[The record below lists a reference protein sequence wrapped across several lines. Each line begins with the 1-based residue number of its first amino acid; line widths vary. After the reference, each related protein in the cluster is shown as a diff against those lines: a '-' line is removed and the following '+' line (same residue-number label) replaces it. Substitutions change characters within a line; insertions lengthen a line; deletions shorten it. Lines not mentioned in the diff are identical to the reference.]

1 VSGGSPA
8 EPAWSFVSASAVGS
22 SHGRSGTPCQDASAS
37 ELIPRADGPHLVA
50 AVSDGAG
57 SARLSHLGSRLACAE
72 VGSFARAFLARG
84 LTLAHFE
91 RQHAE
96 ELVGRLAARLERTA
110 RRAEARPRDL
120 ACTLLFALLGPEGA
134 VFAQLGDGA
143 IVVAAA
149 DAPEHDYRCV
159 FWPQRGEY
167 ANETRFVTEPDA
179 ATALEFEYRPGPVRE
194 LALLTD
200 GLQNLVLD
208 PQARTASARFF
219 GPMFAALA
227 PAEPGREEGL
237 SRALAQYL
245 ASPRVRTRTDD
256 DTSLVLVRRVACEP
270 APALPRAVESG
281 RVRAEARERA

>member
-1 VSGGSPA
+1 VSGGSCA

-37 ELIPRADGPHLVA
+37 ELVARADGHHLVA
-50 AVSDGAG
+50 TVSDGAG
-57 SARLSHLGSRLACAE
+57 SARLSHLGARLACAE
-72 VGSFARAFLARG
+72 VGAHARAFLARG
-84 LTLAHFE
+84 LTLAQFE
-91 RQHAE
+91 RRHAE
-96 ELVGRLAARLERTA
+96 ELLGRLAARLQRTA
-110 RRAEARPRDL
+110 RRADARPRDL
-120 ACTLLFALLGPEGA
+120 ACTLLFALLGPEGS

-179 ATALEFEYRPGPVRE
+179 AAAMEFEYRPGAVRE

-208 PQARTASARFF
+208 LQTRAAHARFF
-219 GPMFAALA
+219 APMFAALA
-227 PAEPGREEGL
+227 PAEPGREAEL

-256 DTSLVLVRRVACEP
+256 DTSLVLVRRVAREP
-270 APALPRAVESG
+270 APALPQGPEQARS
-281 RVRAEARERA
+281 RAEARERA